1 MKQET
6 TLQKQNQG
14 KPSVDSGVIIRVK
27 DFLYPLLIRLTGTK
41 VRYRIHRVN
50 ECTALPDKPIIFVA
64 NHGAFQDTPV
74 MLRATGRRSYIF
86 GGKQELAFI
95 DWVFFVLNGV
105 VWVDRKDKADMAAA
119 KNALTAY
126 LQKGKSILWFP
137 EGTWNLTPGQ
147 LMMPMKWG
155 VIDVAKA
162 CDAQIIPAALDY
174 DRGKMVCSVR
184 FGQPMH
190 GGDFADKAAAIRNL
204 RDTLASLRWE
214 LMCSRPVLRRAD
226 ITPEQLKEEAY
237 RVIDEYPPL
246 DWEYECSCIY
256 QPYPSP
262 ENAFAHLDTLIPCRE
277 NAFLLRKPSGR
288 HAGDL

>member
-6 TLQKQNQG
+6 TLQKQNRG
-14 KPSVDSGVIIRVK
+14 KPLVDSGVIIRVK

-155 VIDVAKA
+155 VIDVAKS

-184 FGQPMH
+184 FGHPMH
-190 GGDFADKAAAIRNL
+190 GGDFTDKAEAIRNL
-204 RDTLASLRWE
+204 RDTLATLRWE
-214 LMCSRPVLRRAD
+214 LMCSRPMLRRAD
-226 ITPEQLKEEAY
+226 ITPERLKEEAY

-256 QPYPSP
+256 QPYPTP
-262 ENAFAHLDTLIPCRE
+262 EEAFAHLDRLIPCRE
-277 NAFLLRKPSGR
+277 NGFLFRR
-288 HAGDL
+288 R